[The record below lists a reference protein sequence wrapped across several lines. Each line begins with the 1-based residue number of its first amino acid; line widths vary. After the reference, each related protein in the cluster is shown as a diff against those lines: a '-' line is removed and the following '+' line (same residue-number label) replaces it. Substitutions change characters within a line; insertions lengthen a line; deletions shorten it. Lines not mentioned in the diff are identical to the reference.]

1 MSRNLLKRCG
11 PLGLALLLLPATVL
25 GAEFSAQ
32 MLVKDGDKIM
42 PGKIY
47 VQDGKMRQEF
57 SDESGQSI
65 TVVRPDKKVFW
76 VIIPGKRAYIEL
88 PLKARLPGQFIQMP
102 PNPIQK
108 RSLGKETVNG
118 YETEK
123 FQVSVRNGEGLEFQ
137 TIWVAKKLGLPLK
150 MAVERRKFS
159 IEYRSIRE
167 GKQADR
173 WFTLPPGY
181 QTVSSPAGFAGSPE
195 E

>member
-1 MSRNLLKRCG
+1 MERVVRQGCRV
-11 PLGLALLLLPATVL
+11 LGLALLLLPAAAW

-32 MLVKDGDKIM
+32 MLIKDGDKIM

-65 TVVRPDKKVFW
+65 TVVRQDKKVFW
-76 VIIPGKRAYIEL
+76 IIIPGKRAYMEL
-88 PLKARLPGQFIQMP
+88 PLTARLPGQFIQMP
-102 PNPIQK
+102 PNPVQK
-108 RSLGKETVNG
+108 RSLGAETVNG

-123 FQVSVRNGEGLEFQ
+123 FQVSVRNAEGLEFQ

-150 MAVERRKFS
+150 MVVERRKFS

-181 QTVSSPAGFAGSPE
+181 QKVSSPAGFAGKPE